1 MGPSEGDVSRCCS
14 CCRSLSAL
22 QLLPLPLTATAAHAP
37 PAIPSSPRR
46 ALIDVVSYRK
56 GKIEASVLLHPR
68 CTDQAN
74 FVQALKSLE
83 KETDRQD
90 ILEMVGASIKKKMKK
105 EIKSAHQVSGI
116 LGSMSKSAAE
126 TAAAKAAGAPGA
138 APDAAAAP
146 PPPAS

>member
-1 MGPSEGDVSRCCS
+1 M
-14 CCRSLSAL
+14 
-22 QLLPLPLTATAAHAP
+22 
-37 PAIPSSPRR
+37 
-46 ALIDVVSYRK
+46 VSYRK

>member
-1 MGPSEGDVSRCCS
+1 M
-14 CCRSLSAL
+14 
-22 QLLPLPLTATAAHAP
+22 
-37 PAIPSSPRR
+37 
-46 ALIDVVSYRK
+46 VSYRK

-105 EIKSAHQVSGI
+105 EIKAAHQVSGI
-116 LGSMSKSAAE
+116 LGNMSKMAAD
-126 TAAAKAAGAPGA
+126 TAAAKVAGGEGAP
-138 APDAAAAP
+138 AAAAP
-146 PPPAS
+146 PAS